1 MRFLCNKFEV
11 FFLLK
16 HNYNLHYATPSEQ
29 IPTLCS
35 TWRHIQYLSYT
46 YFIICSQ
53 MFALLHLLCPSVK
66 VSSPLSYQTLHYYS
80 LILNP
85 DEYPRLVP
93 FVFLGSAREP
103 HRKNGDRSAPW
114 APQGSLQAVSQSN
127 PSSAA
132 QGRIRGNRFPP
143 GLISRKLGLENSF
156 EITQPRQMLQAA
168 RT

>member
-1 MRFLCNKFEV
+1 
-11 FFLLK
+11 
-16 HNYNLHYATPSEQ
+16 
-29 IPTLCS
+29 
-35 TWRHIQYLSYT
+35 
-46 YFIICSQ
+46 

-103 HRKNGDRSAPW
+103 HRKNGDRPAPW

-168 RT
+168 YLTPRGGQVFSLKTLVDFKNTKFPVHFHSVLSSFPSNLAGWHRDRVPKTDWV